1 MGLSVT
7 ILKRLSEIGLK
18 SVLLFNHYSLIKCDP
33 RKNYACFIDL
43 TRKMCLHFKTF
54 FVNRD
59 FFKGTLIANLC
70 KFLVQISFYSRPL
83 RQTTMTV
90 AAKVAVQVLEI
101 NENKPIENV
110 ADIFARRL
118 RTLKKRLV
126 IILFT
131 SLSVLIIFY
140 PSLDENRKK

>member
-1 MGLSVT
+1 MIPVKITHVLLILRARRT
-7 ILKRLSEIGLK
+7 CILKFSPSIR
-18 SVLLFNHYSLIKCDP
+18 
-33 RKNYACFIDL
+33 
-43 TRKMCLHFKTF
+43 HFF
-54 FVNRD
+54 Y
-59 FFKGTLIANLC
+59 GTLIANLC
-70 KFLVQISFYSRPL
+70 KFLVQISFYSRPP

-140 PSLDENRKK
+140 PPLDENRKK